1 MTMNNTGTKK
11 EALLFTENKLR
22 QAFTNDEHFN
32 MQFNILN
39 HFYFEKVK
47 VLTDAERHRD
57 YEEPFFEAVKSQ
69 YFNGYFIVRELLSDE
84 QTTLDPVWL
93 SNPEGI
99 LTEEI
104 PMLIR
109 EAVLQNE
116 EEALIT
122 ETMYQFIMEL
132 TAEYEDVHS
141 SLLQIAF
148 DIAFLGSK
156 RAFLDERNSLE
167 VEAQKGGLESRMAR
181 IGDFTFI
188 TPQIY
193 LGPKH
198 ITTETEMWDLYWWSS
213 LRQIDNKAG
222 DVTLIQVN
230 NGEVNNYIF
239 NINLVSTFTPYE
251 IQLIYNNLVSRFL
264 EINQLERKQLQVN
277 VAIVKEYLAIVEDGV
292 AH

>member
-1 MTMNNTGTKK
+1 MTTNTAGTKK
-11 EALLFTENKLR
+11 EALLLTENKLR
-22 QAFTNDEHFN
+22 QSFINDEHFN
-32 MQFNILN
+32 KQFNIMYQYYL
-39 HFYFEKVK
+39 EKVK
-47 VLTDAERHRD
+47 AITDPEKHRE
-57 YEEPFFEAVKSQ
+57 YEDPFFEAVKSQ

-84 QTTLDPVWL
+84 QTTLDPIWL

-104 PMLIR
+104 PLLIR

-116 EEALIT
+116 EEALIS
-122 ETMYQFIMEL
+122 ETMYQFIMSL
-132 TAEYEDVHS
+132 ISEYEDVHYP
-141 SLLQIAF
+141 LNQIAF

-156 RAFLDERNSLE
+156 RAFIDERDSIG

-188 TPQIY
+188 TPQIF

-198 ITTETEMWDLYWWSS
+198 VTAETEMWDLYWWSS
-213 LRQIDNKAG
+213 LRKIDNKAG

-230 NGEVNNYIF
+230 NGEGDNYIF
-239 NINLVSTFTPYE
+239 NVNLASTFTPYE

-264 EINQLERKQLQVN
+264 EKNQLERRQLQVN
-277 VAIVKEYLAIVEDGV
+277 VAIVKEYLAVVEEG
-292 AH
+292 AGQ